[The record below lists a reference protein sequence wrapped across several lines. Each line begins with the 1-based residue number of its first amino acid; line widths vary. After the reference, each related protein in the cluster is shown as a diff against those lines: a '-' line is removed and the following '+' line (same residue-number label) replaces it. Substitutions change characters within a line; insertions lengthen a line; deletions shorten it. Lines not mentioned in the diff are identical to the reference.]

1 MSKDEIEVEEGE
13 ELVDGVPVL
22 VEVRPIEQ
30 VPVVLV
36 LPAVQAAA
44 AAMTGFVAGA
54 ATLAVMR
61 RRQARR
67 LARRQPGRPLDL
79 MPVSGTRTY
88 LVRVQRVG
96 RTEE

>member
-67 LARRQPGRPLDL
+67 IARRQPGRPLDL